1 MLYNQYLHIFFQ
13 TRDLFKVFQVVPT
26 TLLNFLTT
34 LENHYLKSVPYHNN
48 LHAADVTQSIHVLL
62 NSPALEVNKEFL
74 MKFPPALTIFSDY
87 FFLWQFQLGI
97 HTTQNSYNKQTK
109 ISGLET
115 NIFVFEMMIKSGLDF
130 FYFEIPLALQRYLL
144 TSQADPA
151 FLGRFFWTG
160 QQQFLIIYVDFW
172 PPILHF
178 RTQTACCTRSK
189 CSLNTK

>member
-1 MLYNQYLHIFFQ
+1 MSGTGYKLRFSSSVSGIYVLFHLYISPNSIDFILLSCELCCIRIFILHIFFQ

-87 FFLWQFQLGI
+87 FFLWQF
-97 HTTQNSYNKQTK
+97 
-109 ISGLET
+109 
-115 NIFVFEMMIKSGLDF
+115 
-130 FYFEIPLALQRYLL
+130 
-144 TSQADPA
+144 
-151 FLGRFFWTG
+151 
-160 QQQFLIIYVDFW
+160 
-172 PPILHF
+172 
-178 RTQTACCTRSK
+178 
-189 CSLNTK
+189 